1 MDLLKIVVVTV
12 HVIHQELFIIVYAL
26 IHKQNV
32 NKIKYN
38 NMFNLLEDVF
48 VNNNLFKLVIIVLNV
63 VIIQYLIKIN
73 LVVNVQIKLS
83 ILMDNVFHAHKIK
96 YLMIF
101 LEFVYVNLELLN
113 QNKENV

>member
-12 HVIHQELFIIVYAL
+12 HVIHQELFIIIYAL

-32 NKIKYN
+32 NKINYN

-73 LVVNVQIKLS
+73 FVVNVQIKL
-83 ILMDNVFHAHKIK
+83 
-96 YLMIF
+96 
-101 LEFVYVNLELLN
+101 
-113 QNKENV
+113 